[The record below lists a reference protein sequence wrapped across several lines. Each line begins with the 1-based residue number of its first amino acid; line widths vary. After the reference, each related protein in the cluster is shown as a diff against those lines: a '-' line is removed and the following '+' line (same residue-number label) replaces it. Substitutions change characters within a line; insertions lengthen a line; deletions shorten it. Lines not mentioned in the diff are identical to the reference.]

1 MASFYH
7 LDLKFGNALKPF
19 GWLSEILIDV
29 GYWQLWTPNIFLGQ
43 MGALYVSNT
52 AKSNL
57 HLRGRPYL
65 IDVGHHIHIAVQ
77 PIWHY
82 P

>member
-1 MASFYH
+1 MSFYH
-7 LDLKFGNALKPF
+7 LNLNFGNALKPF
-19 GWLSEILIDV
+19 GWLSEKLIDV
-29 GYWQLWTPNIFLGQ
+29 GYWQLWTPKFVLGQ
-43 MGALYVSNT
+43 MSALYVSNT
-52 AKSNL
+52 AKSTL